1 MCQLL
6 KVYIVEDEPLA
17 RDELRFLLAKFEFV
31 EVVGESEN
39 AMAAW
44 EDIAALQPDLVFLDI
59 ELADGNSLTL
69 AKDLQTILPA
79 HAAIV
84 FATAYDE
91 YALKAFDLNATDY
104 ILKPIIA
111 ARLEKTLNKVK
122 AMLDRHKSNRFQ
134 APRNEARQKLVVP
147 LEERIVL
154 LEPEKIL
161 YVESNGG
168 KCIIVTSDQRFEVK
182 ESLINME
189 KKLPAFTF
197 MRVHRS
203 YLVNMHHIC
212 EIHPWA
218 NATYNLVMKDDY
230 RVPVSRSFVRDLKQL
245 FEF

>member
-1 MCQLL
+1 ML

-17 RDELRFLLAKFEFV
+17 RDELRFLLAKYEFV
-31 EVVGESEN
+31 DVVGESEN
-39 AMAAW
+39 AKAAR
-44 EDIAALQPDLVFLDI
+44 EDIAILQPDLVFLDI

-69 AKDLQTILPA
+69 AKELQTILPA
-79 HAAIV
+79 HSAIV

-104 ILKPIIA
+104 LLKPIA
-111 ARLEKTLNKVK
+111 EARLEKTLKKVK
-122 AMLDRHKSNRFQ
+122 AMHERQKLNRFQ
-134 APRNEARQKLVVP
+134 PPRHESSQKLVVSV
-147 LEERIVL
+147 EERIVL
-154 LEPEKIL
+154 LELEKIL

-189 KKLPAFTF
+189 KKLLDFTF

-212 EIHPWA
+212 EIHPWV
-218 NATYNLVMKDDY
+218 NATYNLIMKNDSQ
-230 RVPVSRSFVRDLKQL
+230 VPVSRSFVRNVRQL

>member
-1 MCQLL
+1 ML

-17 RDELRFLLAKFEFV
+17 RDELRFLLTKYAFV
-31 EVVGESEN
+31 EIVGESEN
-39 AMAAW
+39 MKAAR

-91 YALKAFDLNATDY
+91 YALKAFDLNAADY
-104 ILKPIIA
+104 ILKPIA
-111 ARLEKTLNKVK
+111 EARLEKTLNKVK
-122 AMLDRHKSNRFQ
+122 AMLDRQKSNRFHP
-134 APRNEARQKLVVP
+134 PRQEAGHKLVVSV
-147 LEERIVL
+147 EERIVL

-161 YVESNGG
+161 YIESNGG
-168 KCIIVTSDQRFEVK
+168 KCMIVTSDQRFEVK

-189 KKLPAFTF
+189 KKLIDFTF

-203 YLVNMHHIC
+203 FLVNMQHIC
-212 EIHPWA
+212 EIHPWF
-218 NATYNLVMKDDY
+218 NATYNLVMKDDS
-230 RVPVSRSFVRDLKQL
+230 RVPVSRSFVKDLKQL